1 MRNDTYRGEILG
13 ERCEF
18 PANPS
23 NKSCLRHFL
32 RGFKK
37 PSGQQGLFSQERS
50 ARSIPEV
57 EGNTRHSVADHE
69 RRFRES
75 GGDLQRY
82 LTRRRTVDE
91 PVGEAVRT
99 EVLKCPLRQTTE
111 VVKLVNQRLH
121 RQDLNEATITAA
133 LESISLAEVRPVLRR
148 QLEAGTVQYKASYL
162 LETLSPEA
170 GELAGLSVPE
180 TSGMSV
186 PRVGGVKALLTPGV
200 PLNEVTVS
208 LLWIAFVMRLL
219 WLGVPLSG

>member
-1 MRNDTYRGEILG
+1 M
-13 ERCEF
+13 
-18 PANPS
+18 
-23 NKSCLRHFL
+23 
-32 RGFKK
+32 
-37 PSGQQGLFSQERS
+37 
-50 ARSIPEV
+50 
-57 EGNTRHSVADHE
+57 
-69 RRFRES
+69 
-75 GGDLQRY
+75 
-82 LTRRRTVDE
+82 
-91 PVGEAVRT
+91 
-99 EVLKCPLRQTTE
+99 LKCPLRQTTE